1 MPRSALH
8 DERSTSAASAIT
20 SAPAARTASIAS
32 REESPVVTT
41 SSTISTRVPGS
52 SEKPR
57 RSSKVP
63 WGRSTNIAGLP
74 SARPISWPMITP
86 PIAGDTTASI
96 RSRTSAGIF
105 AASAR
110 ASRSARAGSIRTRA
124 HCRYFGLRSPDERM
138 KCPSSNAPA
147 ARNSP
152 RMSSSLIISVRP
164 LSRFA
169 TRAKCRLRRWKAAP
183 IERPIPAAHSCA
195 RQLQRMFSGVKMR
208 LIGWA
213 IALAAA
219 GLTPAAAQT
228 NATAPVQNAPAAATP
243 SASATPPAGT
253 AQNPDKPDAAQPA
266 IVYGS
271 VGHAIPTPGY
281 GEPDGRKGIQEQ
293 VTPIG
298 EEAAAF
304 HNNWLLLLCAIISV
318 FVLALLL
325 YAMVRF
331 RRGANPTPSRN
342 SHNTMIEVLWTLLPV
357 LILVAIAIPSIRLL
371 RHQYSPPPADVT
383 VKVTGHQWYWSYEL
397 PDYGVSFDSYMLK
410 EASDPTRQANQRARD
425 DRDGPPLLAV
435 DERLVIPQGKVV
447 KFIVTADDVIHSFA
461 MPAFWIKQ
469 DANPG
474 QLHETWA
481 KVDRPGVYFG
491 QCSELCGAR
500 HGFMPIAIEVTPPA
514 QFAAW
519 VASKGGHMP
528 GAAPPAP
535 DSTAATQVSPTNATP
550 AAAAPTTTTPAA
562 GKAPSPAPAP
572 NN

>member
-1 MPRSALH
+1 
-8 DERSTSAASAIT
+8 
-20 SAPAARTASIAS
+20 
-32 REESPVVTT
+32 
-41 SSTISTRVPGS
+41 
-52 SEKPR
+52 
-57 RSSKVP
+57 
-63 WGRSTNIAGLP
+63 
-74 SARPISWPMITP
+74 
-86 PIAGDTTASI
+86 
-96 RSRTSAGIF
+96 
-105 AASAR
+105 
-110 ASRSARAGSIRTRA
+110 
-124 HCRYFGLRSPDERM
+124 
-138 KCPSSNAPA
+138 
-147 ARNSP
+147 
-152 RMSSSLIISVRP
+152 
-164 LSRFA
+164 
-169 TRAKCRLRRWKAAP
+169 
-183 IERPIPAAHSCA
+183 
-195 RQLQRMFSGVKMR
+195 MFSGVKMR

-219 GLTPAAAQT
+219 GLTPAAANAQAGTPAQT
-228 NATAPVQNAPAAATP
+228 AAATP
-243 SASATPPAGT
+243 ASPTATPPAGT

-266 IVYGS
+266 VVYGS
-271 VGHAIPTPGY
+271 VGHAIPTPGF
-281 GEPDGRKGIQEQ
+281 GEPDGRKGIQAQ

-304 HNNWLLLLCAIISV
+304 HNNWLLLLCAVISV

-342 SHNTMIEVLWTLLPV
+342 SHNTTIEVIWTLLPV

-461 MPAFWIKQ
+461 VPAFWIKQ

-500 HGFMPIAIEVTPPA
+500 HGFMPIGIEVTSPA
-514 QFAAW
+514 QFASW

-528 GAAPPAP
+528 GAKQAVA
-535 DSTAATQVSPTNATP
+535 
-550 AAAAPTTTTPAA
+550 AAAAPAVATAA
-562 GKAPSPAPAP
+562 ADPSAVKQPVTNQAATAQ
-572 NN
+572 N